1 MSNLD
6 FSAIPPS
13 RLQDVLDGPALPP
26 PEGVVPNFDNPSNK
40 SAMALGAL
48 FTCLILATVFLA
60 IRMYARFFVVRSTH
74 LGDYLVIPAYAFF
87 VLVATGSLRRILGG
101 PGIFIH
107 QWNIRAG
114 DMTAYLY
121 VCFIGT
127 SFYGAGMLLM
137 KWAILWEWI
146 RVFVPRHSRNGFYW
160 ACQAVIAVNVIFY
173 LTAIILTNLA
183 CTPYRR
189 NWEKTVPGTCM
200 DIRLINLSTAII
212 NLVVDIVILALPQ
225 KVIWDLQMSSRR
237 RVGISLI
244 FAIGIV
250 ACVSAA
256 CRIQAATG
264 WLRSDDMTYYFSSVA
279 LWASAELACGILVF
293 SIPAVPKA
301 FAGLKLPGWLS
312 SLRSWADTATRG
324 GRRRSGNSWPSLAMA
339 TPGVPRHYQYIN
351 DDNRLSFVNLGI
363 AASAQQVNQTV
374 MAGPKETHTFRTTSF
389 AATVNYEPS
398 PPQDIHN
405 IQRTWRRENQLA

>member
-26 PEGVVPNFDNPSNK
+26 PEGVVPDFDNPPNR

-60 IRMYARFFVVRSTH
+60 IRIYARFFVVKSTH
-74 LGDYLVIPAYAFF
+74 LGDYLVIPAYVFF

-101 PGIFIH
+101 PGIFVH

-127 SFYGAGMLLM
+127 SFYGSGMLLM

-160 ACQAVIAVNVIFY
+160 ACQAVIAINMVFY

-183 CTPYRR
+183 CRPYRR
-189 NWEKTVPGTCM
+189 NWDKTVPGTCM
-200 DIRLINLSTAII
+200 DIRLINLTTAVI
-212 NLVVDIVILALPQ
+212 NLVVDMVILALPQ
-225 KVIWDLQMSSRR
+225 KVIWDLQMSGRKR
-237 RVGISLI
+237 AGISLI

-264 WLRSDDMTYYFSSVA
+264 WLRSDDMTYHFSSVA

-301 FAGLKLPGWLS
+301 FAGLKVPGWLS
-312 SLRSWADTATRG
+312 SLMSRADTVTRG
-324 GRRRSGNSWPSLAMA
+324 TRRRSRDSWPGLAVA
-339 TPGVPRHYQYIN
+339 TPGGPRHYRHIS
-351 DDNRLSFVNLGI
+351 DDNKLSLVNITNVAG
-363 AASAQQVNQTV
+363 AQQADQGVV
-374 MAGPKETHTFRTTSF
+374 AGPEGAHILRTTSF
-389 AATVNYEPS
+389 VATVDYEHN
-398 PPQDIHN
+398 PPQDMRSLQHP
-405 IQRTWRRENQLA
+405 WRRENQLP

>member
-26 PEGVVPNFDNPSNK
+26 PEGVVPDFDNPPNK
-40 SAMALGAL
+40 STMALGAL

-74 LGDYLVIPAYAFF
+74 LGDYLVIPA
-87 VLVATGSLRRILGG
+87 
-101 PGIFIH
+101 
-107 QWNIRAG
+107 
-114 DMTAYLY
+114 Y

-160 ACQAVIAVNVIFY
+160 ACQAVIAVNIVFY

-189 NWEKTVPGTCM
+189 NWDKTVPGTCL
-200 DIRLINLSTAII
+200 DIRVINLSTAVI
-212 NLVVDIVILALPQ
+212 NLVVDVVILALPQ
-225 KVIWDLQMSSRR
+225 KVIWDLQMSGRR

-264 WLRSDDMTYYFSSVA
+264 WLRSDDMTYHFSSVA
-279 LWASAELACGILVF
+279 LWASAELACGMLVF

-301 FAGLKLPGWLS
+301 FAGLKVPGWLS
-312 SLRSWADTATRG
+312 SLGSWADTVTRG
-324 GRRRSGNSWPSLAMA
+324 GRRRSRNSWPSLAIA
-339 TPGVPRHYQYIN
+339 TPRGPRHYQHIN
-351 DDNRLSFVNLGI
+351 DDTKLSLVNLRNP
-363 AASAQQVNQTV
+363 ASAQQVTQGV
-374 MAGPKETHTFRTTSF
+374 MGGPNEAHILRTTSF
-389 AATVNYEPS
+389 VATGNYEPS
-398 PPQDIHN
+398 PPQDIHSL
-405 IQRTWRRENQLA
+405 QHAWQRENQLP